1 MFERILAGLNIS
13 RGNSPIKVTVVFV
26 VPFRVLDWGLE
37 PGRVVK
43 PKMTAA
49 RADTLY

>member
-1 MFERILAGLNIS
+1 MC
-13 RGNSPIKVTVVFV
+13 
-26 VPFRVLDWGLE
+26 GLE

-49 RADTLY
+49 RADTLYYDKDLWQYLRRKCSKVIFITFRICSAS